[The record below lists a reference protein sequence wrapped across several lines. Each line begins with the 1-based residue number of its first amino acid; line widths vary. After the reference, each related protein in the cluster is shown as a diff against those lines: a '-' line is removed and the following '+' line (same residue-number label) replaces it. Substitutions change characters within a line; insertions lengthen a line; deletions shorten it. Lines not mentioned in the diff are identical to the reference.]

1 MEGMEGMEGHG
12 KSRSAAAYAGDRWME
27 TTGTA
32 IVTLLSVVLF
42 GLGWAHLELG
52 RLLVEPLEVRL
63 EVRAAAA
70 AAQLADR
77 VGGVGIGAENRY
89 AGRQATPTR
98 RRADR

>member
-1 MEGMEGMEGHG
+1 MDGMESHG
-12 KSRSAAAYAGDRWME
+12 KSRSAAADQGDRWME
-27 TTGTA
+27 TTRTA

-70 AAQLADR
+70 SARLAGR
-77 VGGVGIGAENRY
+77 AGGVGIGAENRY
-89 AGRQATPTR
+89 AEHLATPTR